1 MKKIFIFLIA
11 FLTSGV
17 TYAADTNEVC
27 KRNTLVMVVLQN
39 KTNGK
44 SVDYDKD
51 TMRWT
56 VDFGY
61 DLFASAH
68 PDYVVRTDIVGRTTC
83 NDINVKSSD
92 DGKSSNAGPAEPGDA
107 NTFLKA
113 SHGDVGKNCWCKMDG
128 PVTSWWT
135 YVKEYTSDSECAD
148 YCTEYCAT
156 NFSGNGAMSNNLPLR
171 EALFNKIW

>member
-1 MKKIFIFLIA
+1 MKKLMMILLMIPMSLW
-11 FLTSGV
+11 
-17 TYAADTNEVC
+17 AADQNEVC

-39 KTNGK
+39 KVNGIHTDFDTN
-44 SVDYDKD
+44 

-68 PDYVVRTDIVGRTTC
+68 PDGVERTDIVGRATC
-83 NDINVKSSD
+83 NDIHVKSSD
-92 DGKSSNAGPAEPGDA
+92 DGKESSLDGITFGDA

-113 SHGDVGKNCWCKMDG
+113 SPGDVGKYCWCKMDG

-135 YVKEYTSDSECAD
+135 YINEYNTEGECLES
-148 YCTEYCAT
+148 CTEYCAT
-156 NFSGNGAMSNNLPLR
+156 NFSNNGEMANGVPLR

>member
-1 MKKIFIFLIA
+1 MKKLMMILMAVPISL
-11 FLTSGV
+11 
-17 TYAADTNEVC
+17 YAGPDDTNEVC

-39 KTNGK
+39 KVNGI
-44 SVDYDKD
+44 DAEFDKD

-68 PDYVVRTDIVGRTTC
+68 PDGVERTDIVGRVTC
-83 NDINVKSSD
+83 NDINTKSTDDGQKSD
-92 DGKSSNAGPAEPGDA
+92 DVATPGDA

-113 SHGDVGKNCWCKMDG
+113 TPGDVGKNCWCKMDG

-135 YVKEYTSDSECAD
+135 YVNEYATEGECSEFCA
-148 YCTEYCAT
+148 EYCAT
-156 NFSGNGAMSNNLPLR
+156 NFSNNGVMSNGVPLR